1 MTHMFESK
9 RLRAAFT
16 LVTGILLGS
25 AGSALYND
33 AQQDKTAA
41 TPKVETVERHILSLG
56 NIDAYSSDNIPL
68 QARVSI
74 VGLTPAGLQDETTVR
89 SSVIQTLK
97 QQLAQK
103 PAKDLGVDQQLDNI
117 RSSFMAQSDR
127 SQMTHVTIELP
138 QQNLDQLARSLT
150 DTVRHTAT
158 GKLDRDA
165 DVRLTVEASFEP
177 KAVERYYA
185 RKDREAQ
192 AAAKPIGLNSL

>member
-1 MTHMFESK
+1 MAPMFESK
-9 RLRAAFT
+9 RLKAAFT

-25 AGSALYND
+25 AGTALYND
-33 AQQDKTAA
+33 AQQDKTASQ
-41 TPKVETVERHILSLG
+41 PKVETVERHIISFG
-56 NIDAYSSDNIPL
+56 TVDAYSSDNIPL
-68 QARVSI
+68 QARISV
-74 VGLTPAGLQDETTVR
+74 VGLMPNGLQDETNVR

-103 PAKDLGVDQQLDNI
+103 PAKDLGVDQQLDHI
-117 RSSFMAQSDR
+117 RSAFMAQADR
-127 SQMTHVTIELP
+127 SNMSQVTIELP
-138 QQNLDQLARSLT
+138 PQNLDQLARSLV

-192 AAAKPIGLNSL
+192 AAAKPVGLNSL